1 MKITPHVHGMDDVTL
16 DLESEFKV
24 ITGQSVNGIPIISHR
39 QLTSKV
45 RLREGESA
53 VVGGLLTSNEAR
65 SISGIAGLADMP
77 ALGALFRQ
85 TNKNE
90 QTSEVLVVVKP
101 TLLGL
106 PPDQF
111 VAPAIYTG
119 SETRPLTPL

>member
-1 MKITPHVHGMDDVTL
+1 MKITPRIHGMDDVTL
-16 DLESEFKV
+16 DLETEFKV
-24 ITGQSVNGIPIISHR
+24 ITGQSVNGIPVISHR
-39 QLTSKV
+39 KLTSKV

-53 VVGGLLTSNEAR
+53 VVGGLLNSNEAR
-65 SISGIAGLADMP
+65 SISGIAGLAELP

-90 QTSEVLVVVKP
+90 QTSEVLVVLKP

-106 PPDQF
+106 PPSEF
-111 VAPAIYTG
+111 VTHTIFTG

>member
-1 MKITPHVHGMDDVTL
+1 M
-16 DLESEFKV
+16 
-24 ITGQSVNGIPIISHR
+24 
-39 QLTSKV
+39 

-65 SISGIAGLADMP
+65 SVSGIAGLADMP

-85 TNKNE
+85 TNKNQ

-106 PPDQF
+106 PPGEF
-111 VAPAIYTG
+111 VSHTIYTG
-119 SETRPLTPL
+119 SETRPLTLL